1 MRQAARCD
9 QDRGRAKSEAAAHGK
24 LAANASAIGNAIAN
38 RNLVSI
44 NSHRCNR
51 GGSIDA
57 KPASSARALI
67 RPARRS
73 DHIFTP
79 CSAKYFTAPGCH
91 GIGEFFSDWFSSVMF
106 FASACTI
113 ASSSRFSMKVL
124 TMS

>member
-1 MRQAARCD
+1 MR

-38 RNLVSI
+38 RNLVGI

-51 GGSIDA
+51 GGSADA
-57 KPASSARALI
+57 KPASSATALI
-67 RPARRS
+67 RAARRR

-79 CSAKYFTAPGCH
+79 CSAKYFSAPGCH

-106 FASACTI
+106 FA
-113 ASSSRFSMKVL
+113 
-124 TMS
+124 